1 MSNEAQYIYRNS
13 SIICI
18 GNTHTYTHKR
28 IIRHRV
34 KGAVLLK
41 KPSKYVHGRVV
52 EVEGVRGIFL

>member
-1 MSNEAQYIYRNS
+1 MHRK
-13 SIICI
+13 
-18 GNTHTYTHKR
+18 HTYTHKR

-52 EVEGVRGIFL
+52 EVEGLGSEGSCCEWMMEKRHQDQ